1 MAEETGD
8 VGSKSGISKAL
19 TKKLGPLPG
28 YAWVGLAVGGFLVY
42 HKLKTGSFFGSGSS
56 SSSAAVP
63 AGTTD
68 TSLGAGTPGTLDTG
82 GGGGGG
88 SPSAGAGFFEDPN
101 TTAALGAIEAE
112 LAQLASQSAQQ
123 QQPNPNNGPPPQNP
137 AGPSQVD
144 VNGNPLSGGPIYA
157 YSGGQLVGYA
167 PHATSA
173 FSTSQPAASGYEAL
187 GIAPSSPITLLPVQ
201 EGPPTPVTPTTVVN
215 TQTGAQHV
223 VSGYTPIIRPGQ
235 VGLQ

>member
-19 TKKLGPLPG
+19 SRKLGPLPG

-68 TSLGAGTPGTLDTG
+68 TTLGSTPGTLDTG

-88 SPSAGAGFFEDPN
+88 SQGPSAGAGFYTDPN
-101 TTAALGAIEAE
+101 TALIEQE
-112 LAQLASQSAQQ
+112 LQQLLSMQPSQQ
-123 QQPNPNNGPPPQNP
+123 QQTPNPNDNAPPQ
-137 AGPSQVD
+137 PSSTD
-144 VNGNPLSGGPIYA
+144 VFGNPLSGGPIYA

-173 FSTSQPAASGYEAL
+173 FSTSTPASSGYEAL
-187 GIAPSSPITLLPVQ
+187 GIAPSSPMTLLPTAPAPANT
-201 EGPPTPVTPTTVVN
+201 GPAIKTPV
-215 TQTGAQHV
+215 
-223 VSGYTPIIRPGQ
+223 SGSPIVQ
-235 VGLQ
+235 